1 MLKVK
6 SYEVRYG
13 DLEEFCINKYICAKR
28 KKLVKVFKRNEYQKA
43 KAFADK
49 VNSEVEL
56 NFTL

>member
-6 SYEVRYG
+6 SYEVRHG
-13 DLEEFCINKYICAKR
+13 DLEEWCVNKYTCVKR
-28 KKLVKVFKRNEYQKA
+28 KKLVKVFKRSEYQKA

>member
-13 DLEEFCINKYICAKR
+13 NLEDWCVNKYICVKR
-28 KKLVKVFKRNEYQKA
+28 KKLVKVFKRNEYAKA